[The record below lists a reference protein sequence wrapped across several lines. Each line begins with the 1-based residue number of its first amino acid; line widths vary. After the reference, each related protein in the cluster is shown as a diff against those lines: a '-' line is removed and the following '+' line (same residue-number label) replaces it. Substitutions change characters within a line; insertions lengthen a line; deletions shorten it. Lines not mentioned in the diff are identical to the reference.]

1 MITCLTQRY
10 TVLDTNLL
18 SGGGQNLYTHDRLWA
33 NTYCTPENMLWYDC
47 QVCSAEF
54 FYSEIVIACGT
65 INCTW
70 LLTTNFDL
78 RELVPFDIMAQRSR
92 RSILPLAPTT
102 LVRVP
107 QVASALCLLQ
117 GLLAV
122 DFTFSICIQNRYT
135 DVLCK
140 HELDINFK
148 TFCIQTDNTFVLL
161 T

>member
-33 NTYCTPENMLWYDC
+33 NTYCTPETMLWHDF
-47 QVCSAEF
+47 QVCSIDF
-54 FYSEIVIACGT
+54 FYSEIVVACGT

-70 LLTTNFDL
+70 LLTMNFDL
-78 RELVPFDIMAQRSR
+78 REPAPFDIMAQRSR

-107 QVASALCLLQ
+107 QVASALCLIQVFAFCFRFFFL
-117 GLLAV
+117 
-122 DFTFSICIQNRYT
+122 FSSSYS
-135 DVLCK
+135 VY
-140 HELDINFK
+140 K
-148 TFCIQTDNTFVLL
+148 TNTLMNYANMD
-161 T
+161 